1 MPRSMLN
8 TESVFVNPL
17 CRAPSPPA
25 RPVTQVGI
33 GGYLELHGTEA
44 DWRLRVRADGAL
56 VMEKKISGLWMTRSR
71 AN

>member
-8 TESVFVNPL
+8 TNCVIVNPL
-17 CRAPSPPA
+17 CHAPSPPPT
-25 RPVTQVGI
+25 PVTQI
-33 GGYLELHGTEA
+33 AAGGYLELHGSV